1 MWTNP
6 SHLIVKLF
14 VVATICTIYILF
26 PTRTQPCFKFMKFHV
41 FVLLAL
47 IGVQRRDAK
56 MNFMSIMDIEKAQ
69 TLQQFGG

>member
-1 MWTNP
+1 
-6 SHLIVKLF
+6 
-14 VVATICTIYILF
+14 
-26 PTRTQPCFKFMKFHV
+26 MKFHV